1 MLEELKGIE
10 CSESIKPDTW
20 SCGNRGFCVW
30 VVFLIVVLDDKVIEA
45 KARKIIDQGEF
56 PDSAETSPKKAEGG
70 GILELSS
77 FPAVLDTLTMLSIG
91 LLGWGRAMSSGVFQ
105 LSELD

>member
-1 MLEELKGIE
+1 MLEELKGI
-10 CSESIKPDTW
+10 ESIKPDTW

-30 VVFLIVVLDDKVIEA
+30 VVFLIAVLDDKVIEA
-45 KARKIIDQGEF
+45 KARKIINQGEF

-77 FPAVLDTLTMLSIG
+77 FPAVLDTLTTLSIG
-91 LLGWGRAMSSGVFQ
+91 LLGWGRAMSTGVFQ
-105 LSELD
+105 LSGLG